1 MNITGN
7 SKKYFS
13 EVKDISKRKEILQL
27 FEEWLKVISGCKD
40 ILFSDDGKYYPATD
54 YFVKDGFYPGYFSG
68 KYPRVLFIGREN
80 RYISSYSKDND
91 RILHDLEYSFEN
103 NPDKDIFWRRVFYM
117 FYAVITGGKFPY
129 SKVPYPSEM
138 IADKLYGFALMN
150 ISKYSNDCDDG
161 ANADYS
167 LINRFLDDTNLSK
180 RNFIREEIRILD
192 PDVIITANLWESKIK
207 KEYLELVFPD
217 KDFKLVKSY
226 KNVANLY
233 DFKFENKKIKLI
245 DTYHFSAIGS
255 DASLFYDPVSNLI
268 V

>member
-7 SKKYFS
+7 SQKYFS
-13 EVKDISKRKEILQL
+13 ETKDISKRKEILQL
-27 FEEWLKVISGCKD
+27 FEEWLKVISGCED
-40 ILFSDDGKYYPATD
+40 ILFKDDEKYYPATD
-54 YFVKDGFYPGYFSG
+54 YFVKDGFYPGYFSD

-103 NPDKDIFWRRVFYM
+103 SPDKDIFWRRVFYM
-117 FYAVITGGKFPY
+117 FYAVITGGKIPY

-161 ANADYS
+161 ANANYS

-207 KEYLELVFPD
+207 KKYLELVFPD
-217 KDFKLVKSY
+217 KDFELIKSY
-226 KNVANLY
+226 NNIANLY

-255 DASLFYDPVSNLI
+255 DASSFYDPVSNLI